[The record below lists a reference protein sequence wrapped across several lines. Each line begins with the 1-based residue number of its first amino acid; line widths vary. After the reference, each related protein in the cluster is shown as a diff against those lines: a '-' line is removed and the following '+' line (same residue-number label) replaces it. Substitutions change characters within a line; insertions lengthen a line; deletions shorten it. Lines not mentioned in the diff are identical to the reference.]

1 MANHKK
7 KEEEKQNP
15 VICHMTDELNARLL
29 SVASDYGLTRN
40 EVIRIACWELVNNTK
55 KVMKGSKI

>member
-7 KEEEKQNP
+7 KEEEKLNP

-40 EVIRIACWELVNNTK
+40 EVIRIASYYLINNTK
-55 KVMKGSKI
+55 KVMKGVKI